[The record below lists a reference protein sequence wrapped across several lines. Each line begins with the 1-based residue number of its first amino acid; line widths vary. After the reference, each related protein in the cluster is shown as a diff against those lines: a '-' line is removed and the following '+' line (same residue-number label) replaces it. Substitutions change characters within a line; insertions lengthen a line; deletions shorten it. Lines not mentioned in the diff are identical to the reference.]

1 MAILGTE
8 GALRI
13 GYLRETPLLL
23 MTPNT
28 VAHDTVPYF
37 MERFGI
43 EYRTSTSSG
52 RVTRRNSD
60 NRSRQGDGKQVH
72 PKSVRP
78 NHELQDREGNT
89 TEFVSFVL
97 SARRPS
103 QVSVGSGRA

>member
-37 MERFGI
+37 MERFGESYTRQLSNFAKNLLRDRPPPI
-43 EYRTSTSSG
+43 TMDDGIHALRVAAAATTSHE
-52 RVTRRNSD
+52 R
-60 NRSRQGDGKQVH
+60 KE
-72 PKSVRP
+72 SVAVDTCR
-78 NHELQDREGNT
+78 
-89 TEFVSFVL
+89 
-97 SARRPS
+97 
-103 QVSVGSGRA
+103 